1 MDRMAKK
8 TGAVTIRDVSQL
20 AGVSPA
26 TVSKVLNN
34 SPEIASQTRE
44 RVLEAVQKLDF
55 RPNSIA
61 RSLRVRRT
69 LTLGLITDDVEG
81 LFTTSMMRG
90 VAEAASA
97 RGFSVFLCNSYGQAT
112 QEQKHLE
119 VLIDKQVDGV
129 ILLSG
134 YRVRERSAPALP
146 INIPV
151 LYLYQ
156 YTRDIAAPCVIP
168 DDKGGAILGMEHL
181 LSLGYRR
188 IGFLNGPPRYEATHH
203 RLDGYRQALAAAGLP
218 FDPAL
223 VRVGTWHEESG
234 YELANEL
241 LTLPERPDA
250 LFCAADSLAVGARDA
265 LRDHGLSIP
274 HDLAVIGFDDRPFA
288 AHMRPPLT
296 TVALPLYEMGRLAG
310 DLLVT
315 AILDHPVEPKT
326 HRVPCQLIVRQS
338 TIPATERRTT
348 KARN

>member
-1 MDRMAKK
+1 MAKK
-8 TGAVTIRDVSQL
+8 TGAITIRDVSQL

-34 SPEIASQTRE
+34 SPEIAIQTRE
-44 RVLEAVQKLDF
+44 RVLAAVQKLDF

-97 RGFSVFLCNSYGQAT
+97 RGFSVFLCNSYGQAA

-119 VLIDKQVDGV
+119 VLLDKQVDGV

-134 YRVRERSAPALP
+134 YRVRERGAPALP

-156 YTRDIAAPCVIP
+156 YTHDIAAPCVIP
-168 DDKGGAILGMEHL
+168 DDKGGAFLGTEHL
-181 LSLGYRR
+181 LGLGYRR
-188 IGFLNGPPRYEATHH
+188 IGFINGPPRYEATYH
-203 RLDGYRQALAAAGLP
+203 RLDGYREALAKAGIA

-223 VRVGTWHEESG
+223 VRAGTWHEESG
-234 YELANEL
+234 YQLALEL
-241 LTLPERPDA
+241 LALPERPDA
-250 LFCAADSLAVGARDA
+250 FFCTSDSIAVGARDA
-265 LRDHGLSIP
+265 LRDHGLRIP
-274 HDLAVIGFDDRPFA
+274 EDIALLGFDDRPFA
-288 AHMRPPLT
+288 VHMRPPLT
-296 TVALPLYEMGRLAG
+296 TVALPLYEMGKLAG

-315 AILDHPVEPKT
+315 AILDNPVEPKV
-326 HRVPCQLIVRQS
+326 HRVPCQLIVRRS
-338 TIPATERRTT
+338 TGYQNLDDFQA
-348 KARN
+348 